1 MFHLISLF
9 NDNHVDNNL
18 KEILVYVYFGS
29 TVNNQPKTNGHTVNA
44 AINPSIKLT
53 IGWNLTKLATLLPC
67 MVRVCQSNIIFH
79 FSLHSDE
86 SLGICNSISSI
97 MHSNFLFI
105 YLGINDHI
113 IPVSWKIYFN
123 LAGARS
129 ICCSQT

>member
-18 KEILVYVYFGS
+18 KE
-29 TVNNQPKTNGHTVNA
+29 TNGHTVNA
-44 AINPSIKLT
+44 AINPSIKLI

-97 MHSNFLFI
+97 MHSNFFI
-105 YLGINDHI
+105 YLPWD
-113 IPVSWKIYFN
+113 
-123 LAGARS
+123 
-129 ICCSQT
+129 Q